1 MDLVC
6 EQSIGVEREQR
17 KSFGLLRCER
27 GRLRMQPWLK
37 YNWLVS
43 AAPGER
49 FQEERWYYEETDFGL
64 ANRRERRLNHPEF
77 KASTYRPGVY
87 ENAYKHRAILVCLEA
102 CGADSPVYGTKFT
115 SAGRTSSG

>member
-37 YNWLVS
+37 YNWLVVFCRQYHYV
-43 AAPGER
+43 GC
-49 FQEERWYYEETDFGL
+49 G
-64 ANRRERRLNHPEF
+64 RR
-77 KASTYRPGVY
+77 K
-87 ENAYKHRAILVCLEA
+87 EN
-102 CGADSPVYGTKFT
+102 S
-115 SAGRTSSG
+115 